1 MKDRK
6 MSHLENCSKRCASG
20 LVRVDSTSCMNV
32 GRVILV
38 KSVDKLETSVKPI
51 PLKTPLVEST
61 DASERSTARKASR
74 VCIRR
79 VWKVERLPKA
89 LLLLRTQL
97 KGVRGA
103 TNMKKN
109 CETVPLYNFGHLK
122 LKQKPYISSS
132 AGTVGCKERSPY
144 SQWWSARYLP
154 LHLTST
160 DSETTTNILYI

>member
-6 MSHLENCSKRCASG
+6 MSHLENCSKRRASG

-79 VWKVERLPKA
+79 VWKVERLPRA

-103 TNMKKN
+103 TNMKKIVKQCHYTTLAIWN
-109 CETVPLYNFGHLK
+109 WSKSLTFHL
-122 LKQKPYISSS
+122 LLELW
-132 AGTVGCKERSPY
+132 G
-144 SQWWSARYLP
+144 ARREVHTLNDDQQDIC
-154 LHLTST
+154 HC
-160 DSETTTNILYI
+160 I

>member
-1 MKDRK
+1 MVLNNEKKNVQSMKDKK
-6 MSHLENCSKRCASG
+6 MSHLENCSKRRASG
-20 LVRVDSTSCMNV
+20 LVRVNSTSCINV

-61 DASERSTARKASR
+61 EASERSTARKASR

-79 VWKVERLPKA
+79 VWKVERLPRA

-103 TNMKKN
+103 ANMKRN
-109 CETVPLYNFGHLK
+109 SETVPLYNFGHLK
-122 LKQKPYISSS
+122 LKQRPYISSS

-144 SQWWSARYLP
+144 SQ
-154 LHLTST
+154 
-160 DSETTTNILYI
+160 